1 MKSYLCLD
9 SCENS
14 KTYNDFKL
22 QIEESNGISIQCFPD
37 QDLTNQIKGLCLFIR
52 VMPIQWKLE
61 FKVDIDHF
69 NMKFH
74 QRIYDHS
81 QLISS
86 PIPFNI
92 KRK

>member
-1 MKSYLCLD
+1 MPKHFFFRCTFAGEKQPSPISNLWNLMKSYLCLD

-52 VMPIQWKLE
+52 VMPIQ
-61 FKVDIDHF
+61 
-69 NMKFH
+69 
-74 QRIYDHS
+74 
-81 QLISS
+81 
-86 PIPFNI
+86 
-92 KRK
+92 

>member
-1 MKSYLCLD
+1 
-9 SCENS
+9 
-14 KTYNDFKL
+14 
-22 QIEESNGISIQCFPD
+22 
-37 QDLTNQIKGLCLFIR
+37 